1 MDEPR
6 ACVRHPDRPA
16 VTVCARCGRPSC
28 IEDLVEAPV
37 GYQCVDCTRDAAPV
51 RRLGDPVPTPTVTR
65 ALVGLIVLVALL
77 GTTGAVDIRTFGLV
91 PVLVGSGE
99 WWRLLTSALL
109 HGGLFHLAFNGLLLW
124 RLGQLL
130 EPRLGGPTFLGLVVS
145 GTAGGGLGVV
155 ALSWLVVA
163 TPIGTIP
170 AAATLLGAGPFSV
183 TVGASGAVFGLMG
196 AVLVLLRRRGLDP
209 WATAEG
215 STVGG
220 LVVLNLILTFVIPS
234 ISVGGHVGGLLG
246 GAAAALTIRSPVWAV
261 GGAGTAVDRDRTAR
275 GDATRTGAVA
285 LTLVVA
291 ASLLAGGL
299 LRALGG

>member
-6 ACVRHPDRPA
+6 TCVRHPDRPA
-16 VTVCARCGRPSC
+16 ITVCTRCGRPSC

-37 GYQCVDCTRDAAPV
+37 GYQCIDCTRDGPPV
-51 RRLGDPVPTPTVTR
+51 RRLDDAAPTPAVTR
-65 ALVGLIVLVALL
+65 ALVGLIVVVALL
-77 GTTGAVDIRTFGLV
+77 GTTGAVDARRLGLV
-91 PVLVGSGE
+91 PALVGQGE

-109 HGGLFHLAFNGLLLW
+109 HAGVIHLAFNGLLLW
-124 RLGQLL
+124 RLGQVL
-130 EPRLGGPTFLGLVVS
+130 EPRVGGPTFLGIVAG

-163 TPIGTIP
+163 TPVGGVP

-196 AVLVLLRRRGLDP
+196 AVLVLLRRQGIDP
-209 WATAEG
+209 WTTAVG

-220 LVVLNLILTFVIPS
+220 LVVLNLVLTFVVPG

-246 GAAAALTIRSPVWAV
+246 GAAAALLVADPREGRS
-261 GGAGTAVDRDRTAR
+261 AVDRRRSRRR
-275 GDATRTGAVA
+275 GAARTGALA
-285 LTLVVA
+285 LALLVVA
-291 ASLLAGGL
+291 TLLAGDL
-299 LRALGG
+299 LHALGG